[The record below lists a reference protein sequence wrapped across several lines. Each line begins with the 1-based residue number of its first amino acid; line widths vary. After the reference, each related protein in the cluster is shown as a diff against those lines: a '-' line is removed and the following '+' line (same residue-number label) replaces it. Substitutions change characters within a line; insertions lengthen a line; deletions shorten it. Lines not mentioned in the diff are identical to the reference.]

1 MRTVDVHSILLC
13 LVLVNWISMAST
25 THSECSIVQHL
36 QKQEN
41 ECVLAIN
48 KAKEQH
54 PSSANRTLSLS
65 HTHTH
70 TNIHTH
76 THTHY
81 RTVCVCTYLYVCP
94 GCVMEWDGVSCWPW
108 APVGETVSV
117 SCPLPLQRH
126 DFPQVLISRNCSR
139 RGWSRLS
146 VSYFKACFHEDS
158 SAEED
163 DAADQQEYFAL
174 VKLMYTI
181 GYGASL
187 GSLCVAM
194 IIFLTFRRLLCPRTY
209 IHLNLFSTFILRGV
223 AVFVKDAV
231 LFEDKTLDHCTVST
245 VGCKAAVTFFQYCV
259 LANFFWLLV
268 EGLFLQ
274 TLLIFSF
281 ANKRTF
287 FWWYTFIGWGTP
299 SVTIVI
305 WTLLKS
311 QYDNLGCWDDFGSAL
326 WWIIKAPIL
335 ISVFVNFMVFVNIS
349 RIIVMKTKT
358 PDSTG
363 GDKPLYRR
371 LAKST
376 LLLIPLFGVHYVVF
390 ALFPEH
396 VGIKARLLFELVLG
410 SFQGFIVALL
420 YCFLNA
426 EVQNEIR
433 KAVSKCWKPSEGNNF
448 NMVTQDF
455 TA

>member
-1 MRTVDVHSILLC
+1 MPKMGTMDICSVLLFSSFMG
-13 LVLVNWISMAST
+13 WIRVVSST
-25 THSECSIVQHL
+25 HAECSIIHHL

-41 ECVLAIN
+41 KCRLEMN
-48 KAKEQH
+48 KHRAQN
-54 PSSANRTLSLS
+54 PSSSNRTA
-65 HTHTH
+65 
-70 TNIHTH
+70 
-76 THTHY
+76 
-81 RTVCVCTYLYVCP
+81 
-94 GCVMEWDGVSCWPW
+94 GCAVEWDGVSCWPW
-108 APVGETVSV
+108 ALVGETVSV
-117 SCPLPLQRH
+117 SCPLPLQH
-126 DFPQVLISRNCSR
+126 HILIWRNCTSQ
-139 RGWSRLS
+139 GWSRPSLS
-146 VSYFKACFHEDS
+146 YYRACFQDES
-158 SAEED
+158 SIEED
-163 DAADQQEYFAL
+163 DTADQEYFAL
-174 VKLMYTI
+174 VKLMYSV
-181 GYGASL
+181 GYGVSL
-187 GSLCVAM
+187 GSLCVAVFV
-194 IIFLTFRRLLCPRTY
+194 FLSFRRLLCTRTY

-299 SVTIVI
+299 SVTILI

-311 QYDNLGCWDDFGSAL
+311 QYDNLGCWDDLDSAL
-326 WWIIKAPIL
+326 WWIIKTPIL

-349 RIIVMKTKT
+349 RIIVMKTKAS
-358 PDSTG
+358 DSSG
-363 GDKPLYRR
+363 GDKPMCRR

-376 LLLIPLFGVHYVVF
+376 LLLIPLFGVHYIVF

-433 KAVSKCWKPSEGNNF
+433 KAVSRCRTQTEGNNF

>member
-1 MRTVDVHSILLC
+1 MTTSAEWFMQRDREREKREIC
-13 LVLVNWISMAST
+13 LVPPWSGRPERCATASAVGASEST
-25 THSECSIVQHL
+25 QVSSTHAECSIIHHL

-41 ECVLAIN
+41 ECMLEMN
-48 KAKEQH
+48 KHRGQH
-54 PSSANRTLSLS
+54 PSSSNRTA
-65 HTHTH
+65 
-70 TNIHTH
+70 
-76 THTHY
+76 
-81 RTVCVCTYLYVCP
+81 
-94 GCVMEWDGVSCWPW
+94 GCAIEWDGVSCWPW
-108 APVGETVSV
+108 ALVGETVSA
-117 SCPLPLQRH
+117 SCPLPLQH
-126 DFPQVLISRNCSR
+126 HNLPHVLIWRNCTSQ
-139 RGWSRLS
+139 GWSKPS
-146 VSYFKACFHEDS
+146 VSYYRACFHDES
-158 SAEED
+158 SIQED
-163 DAADQQEYFAL
+163 DTADQQEYFAL
-174 VKLMYTI
+174 VKLMYSV
-181 GYGASL
+181 GYGVSL
-187 GSLCVAM
+187 GSLCVAVL
-194 IIFLTFRRLLCPRTY
+194 IFLTFRRLLCTRTY

-305 WTLLKS
+305 WTLLQS
-311 QYDNLGCWDDFGSAL
+311 QYNNLGCWDDLDSAL
-326 WWIIKAPIL
+326 WWIIKTPIL
-335 ISVFVNFMVFVNIS
+335 ISVFVNFIVFVNIS

-358 PDSTG
+358 PDSSG
-363 GDKPLYRR
+363 GDKPLCRR

-376 LLLIPLFGVHYVVF
+376 LLLIPLFGVHYIVF

-433 KAVSKCWKPSEGNNF
+433 KAVSRCRTQTEGNNF
-448 NMVTQDF
+448 NMVVTQDF